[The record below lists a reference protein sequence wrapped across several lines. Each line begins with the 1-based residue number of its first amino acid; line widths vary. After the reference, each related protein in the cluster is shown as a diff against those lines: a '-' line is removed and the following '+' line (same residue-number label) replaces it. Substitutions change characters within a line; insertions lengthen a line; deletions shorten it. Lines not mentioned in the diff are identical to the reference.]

1 MSVVHH
7 GVDERFRPDVPRL
20 DVLPERYVLFVGN
33 RGQYKD
39 ARVLFE
45 AFVHIAH
52 DFPDLHL
59 LCVGGAGLSPQE
71 VQWLTERG
79 IRDRVS
85 QRYLSDAEIASAYA
99 HAGVFVFPSR
109 FEGFGLP
116 ALEAM
121 ASGTPVMLAN
131 ATSLPEVGA
140 DAAIYFT
147 PGNAAELASALASL
161 LTDEA
166 AKQQLI
172 TRGLERA
179 ATFTWHAAAEKT
191 AAVYRQARG

>member
-1 MSVVHH
+1 
-7 GVDERFRPDVPRL
+7 
-20 DVLPERYVLFVGN
+20 
-33 RGQYKD
+33 
-39 ARVLFE
+39 
-45 AFVHIAH
+45 
-52 DFPDLHL
+52 
-59 LCVGGAGLSPQE
+59 
-71 VQWLTERG
+71 
-79 IRDRVS
+79 
-85 QRYLSDAEIASAYA
+85 
-99 HAGVFVFPSR
+99 
-109 FEGFGLP
+109 
-116 ALEAM
+116 M